1 MSGGHDHAIPDSGNE
16 RALWMVLGL
25 TSIFLVTEVI
35 AGIVFKSLALLADL
49 AHMFTHVAALAICR
63 GSDPGRTAARRC
75 QAHLL
80 LSPLRDPGGD
90 FQRRVALRRGPVHPV

>member
-49 AHMFTHVAALAICR
+49 AHMFTHVAAWRFAVAAIR
-63 GSDPGRTAARRC
+63 
-75 QAHLL
+75 HLPATSL
-80 LSPLRDPGGD
+80 
-90 FQRRVALRRGPVHPV
+90 FNE

>member
-49 AHMFTHVAALAICR
+49 AHMFTHV
-63 GSDPGRTAARRC
+63 SDPAPSS
-75 QAHLL
+75 H
-80 LSPLRDPGGD
+80 
-90 FQRRVALRRGPVHPV
+90 FFIQRMKGNIP